1 MTNEINKILM
11 ALDEMG
17 YDVERV
23 MDCYVTIRRGDE
35 VLFAGDDFIA
45 LEDFCGSILY

>member
-1 MTNEINKILM
+1 MTNEINEMLM

-17 YDVERV
+17 YEVERV

-35 VLFAGDDFIA
+35 VLFASDDFAA
-45 LEDFCGSILY
+45 LETVCNNILH

>member
-23 MDCYVTIRRGDE
+23 MDCYVTIPRGDE

-45 LEDFCGSILY
+45 LEAFCDSILY

>member
-1 MTNEINKILM
+1 MMNEINKMLM

-35 VLFAGDDFIA
+35 VLFAGDDFDA
-45 LEDFCGSILY
+45 LETVCNNILH

>member
-23 MDCYVTIRRGDE
+23 MDCYVTIRRDDE

-45 LEDFCGSILY
+45 LEAFCDSILY

>member
-1 MTNEINKILM
+1 MTNEINEILM

-23 MDCYVTIRRGDE
+23 IDCYVTIRYNGE
-35 VLFAGDDFIA
+35 ILFADDDFIA
-45 LEDFCGSILY
+45 LEAFCDSVLC

>member
-1 MTNEINKILM
+1 MTNKINKMLM

-23 MDCYVTIRRGDE
+23 MDCYVTIHHNGE

-45 LEDFCGSILY
+45 LEAFCDSILY

>member
-1 MTNEINKILM
+1 MKNKINKILM

-45 LEDFCGSILY
+45 LEAFCGSILY

>member
-1 MTNEINKILM
+1 MTNEINTMLM

-17 YDVERV
+17 YEVERV

-35 VLFAGDDFIA
+35 VLVAGDDFIA
-45 LEDFCGSILY
+45 LEAFCGSIPY